1 MAETIVQMA
10 TLYGLAGLAVALV
23 FLVWGIDRID
33 PSAQGANAFQPLL
46 IPGIVLLW
54 PIVVV
59 RWAMLERR
67 RIP

>member
-1 MAETIVQMA
+1 MAETIVQLA

-33 PSAQGANAFQPLL
+33 PSAQGAHAFRPLL

>member
-1 MAETIVQMA
+1 MTETIVQMA

-33 PSAQGANAFQPLL
+33 PAAQGAHAFRPLL

>member
-1 MAETIVQMA
+1 MAETIVQLA

-33 PSAQGANAFQPLL
+33 PSAHDAHAFRPLL

-59 RWAMLERR
+59 RWTMLERR